1 MKRTTITVTD
11 AARNF
16 ADCVNRA
23 HYQNVTFVLLK
34 NGTPFARLVPD
45 NEKVCLGSD
54 LAEILAKAELP
65 DEEARAWHRDLPAA
79 RATLKAGSGQMAIN
93 PRCLRNGQSVAA
105 TVPRAHSLKRSAPPA
120 AL

>member
-1 MKRTTITVTD
+1 MRKTTISVTE

-45 NEKVCLGSD
+45 PEKVCLGRN
-54 LAEILAKAELP
+54 LAEVLAGAELSDDEAKA
-65 DEEARAWHRDLPAA
+65 WGHDLQSS
-79 RATLKAGSGQMAIN
+79 RKTLK
-93 PRCLRNGQSVAA
+93 
-105 TVPRAHSLKRSAPPA
+105 TPA
-120 AL
+120 DKWR